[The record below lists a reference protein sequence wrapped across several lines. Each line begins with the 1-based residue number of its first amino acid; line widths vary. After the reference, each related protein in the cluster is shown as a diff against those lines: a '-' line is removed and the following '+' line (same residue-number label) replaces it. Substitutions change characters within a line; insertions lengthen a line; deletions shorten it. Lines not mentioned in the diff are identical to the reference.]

1 MERIKPNDSQRRTP
15 PRSNQSLPVRPVTP
29 TNGFMNNNGPQI
41 EEDFS
46 ENKKETKKK
55 TRWVGISFGILGIL
69 VLALL
74 GFLLMTVL
82 SKDEQ
87 PAPNS
92 PAIQTNQLG
101 QKSSGKGIVS
111 GDPTPVKWPAD
122 VKPTR
127 MEIQANPK
135 TGEPTLML
143 VGDKEGMGT
152 LVRQYSEN
160 GDLINH
166 WLITPSTDDSL
177 SNTPTKEAK

>member
-15 PRSNQSLPVRPVTP
+15 PRSNQSIPSRPLVT
-29 TNGFMNNNGPQI
+29 TNNFGSHAGPQI
-41 EEDFS
+41 EEEFT
-46 ENKKETKKK
+46 ENKKEKKK
-55 TRWVGISFGILGIL
+55 QSRWVGIALGVVGVAAL
-69 VLALL
+69 VFV
-74 GFLLMTVL
+74 GVFLMMFL

-87 PAPNS
+87 PATNT